1 MAVRE
6 EGRGGRAPNAVGRLG
21 RDTMMS
27 VLEIGVGVRGKGG
40 GQGGEIQELTSQS
53 SSAQG

>member
-1 MAVRE
+1 MATRE

-21 RDTMMS
+21 GDIVMS
-27 VLEIGVGVRGKGG
+27 VLEIGVWLRGKGG
-40 GQGGEIQELTSQS
+40 GQGGEIQERTLQG